1 MRATTVG
8 IVLLLVLFCG
18 GIVALGGYG
27 GFEMFRVTSSSAA
40 AQQDEKA
47 RDLRTEAEV
56 AADAEAA
63 LPRCDEGKLALA
75 EKRFEA
81 AADALESCVSARP
94 DQADVLFDRAR
105 AYAGLERY
113 ERAEADLTRALDLEG
128 NNKAGW
134 ETLAWVRIRMGNDS
148 GAVSALD
155 HWLALD
161 PAAGEAYRS
170 RADALY
176 RLGRGDL
183 AEHDARKA
191 CDLGVADGCVL
202 EDRIRSVRR

>member
-8 IVLLLVLFCG
+8 IVLLLCLFCA
-18 GIVALGGYG
+18 GIVVLGGYG
-27 GFEMFRVTSSSAA
+27 GFEIFRVTSGSSAA
-40 AQQDEKA
+40 SADEKA

-56 AADAEAA
+56 VAEAESIA
-63 LPRCDEGKLALA
+63 PRCEEGKLALA

-81 AADALESCVSARP
+81 AADFLESCVAARP

-105 AYAGLERY
+105 AYAGLERF
-113 ERAEADLTRALDLEG
+113 ERAEADLTRALDIEG
-128 NNKAGW
+128 NNQSGW
-134 ETLAWVRIRMGNDS
+134 ETLAWVRIRTGNDT

-176 RLGRGDL
+176 RLGRADL